1 MPPLKKLVVLD
12 NDVLSRL
19 YSVGALRRALE
30 VWPKLS
36 FCVTDRVIHE
46 AGNWPTQGQ
55 TLVALLRELEA
66 TGTLVFISIDET
78 SEEEIWAYAR
88 LQLEKKLGRGE
99 SASIAIACHR
109 GFDIATD
116 DSVAAD
122 TCKTMNPSVA
132 IFGTGALL
140 NMAAQ
145 EGIMTQDEVNAIE
158 AKIRRAS
165 KA

>member
-1 MPPLKKLVVLD
+1 MAPLKKPHVLD
-12 NDVLSRL
+12 NDVVSRL
-19 YSVGALRRALE
+19 NSAGALRRALE
-30 VWPKLS
+30 VWPKSS
-36 FCVTDRVIHE
+36 FRVTERVVKE
-46 AGNWPTQGQ
+46 AWRWRSEGQ
-55 TLVALLRELEA
+55 RLVALLKDLEA
-66 TGTLVFISIDET
+66 AEIIAVISIDES

-116 DSVAAD
+116 DSDAAD
-122 TCKTMNPSVA
+122 RCKAMNPSVS

-140 NMAAQ
+140 NMAVQ
-145 EGIMTQDEVNAIE
+145 EDLMTQGEVNAIQ
-158 AKIRRAS
+158 AKIRRAN

>member
-1 MPPLKKLVVLD
+1 MSPLKKPVVLD
-12 NDVLSRL
+12 NDVISRL
-19 YSVGALRRALE
+19 YSAGALRRALE

-36 FCVTDRVIHE
+36 FHVTDYVVEE
-46 AGNWPTQGQ
+46 ARRWASKGPL
-55 TLVALLRELEA
+55 LVALLEKLA
-66 TGTLVFISIDET
+66 TEKILIFISIDES

-88 LQLEKKLGRGE
+88 LQLEKRLGRGE

-116 DSVAAD
+116 DSIAAD
-122 TCKTMNPSVA
+122 TCKAMNSSVS
-132 IFGTGALL
+132 ILGTGALL

-145 EGIMTQDEVNAIE
+145 DGLLTQHEVNAIQF
-158 AKIRRAS
+158 KIRRAS

>member
-1 MPPLKKLVVLD
+1 MSPLKKPVVLD
-12 NDVLSRL
+12 NDVISRL
-19 YSVGALRRALE
+19 YSAGALRRALE

-36 FCVTDRVIHE
+36 FRVTERVIEE
-46 AGNWPTQGQ
+46 AGQWRTQGEI
-55 TLVALLRELEA
+55 LVALLKELESKGILA
-66 TGTLVFISIDET
+66 FVSIDES

-88 LQLEKKLGRGE
+88 LQLERKLGRGE

-122 TCKTMNPSVA
+122 TCKTVNPSVS

-140 NMAAQ
+140 KMAVKD
-145 EGIMTQDEVNAIE
+145 GLMTQSEVNAIQY
-158 AKIRRAS
+158 KIRRAN

>member
-1 MPPLKKLVVLD
+1 MSPLKKPVVLD
-12 NDVLSRL
+12 NDVISRL
-19 YSVGALRRALE
+19 YSADALRRALE
-30 VWPKLS
+30 VWPKSSLR
-36 FCVTDRVIHE
+36 VTEQVIEE
-46 AGNWPTQGQ
+46 AGQWRTRGQ
-55 TLVALLRELEA
+55 KLVALLKGLEA
-66 TGTLVFISIDET
+66 EGTLVFISIDES

-88 LQLEKKLGRGE
+88 LLLEKKLGRGE

-122 TCKTMNPSVA
+122 TCKVMNPSLS

-140 NMAAQ
+140 NMAVQ
-145 EGIMTQDEVNAIE
+145 DGLMTQDEVNAIQ

-165 KA
+165 KT

>member
-1 MPPLKKLVVLD
+1 MSPFKKPVVLD
-12 NDVLSRL
+12 NDVISRL
-19 YSVGALRRALE
+19 YSVGTLRRALE
-30 VWPKLS
+30 VWPKSS
-36 FCVTDRVIHE
+36 FRVTDQVIEE
-46 AGNWPTQGQ
+46 ARQWRAQGQ
-55 TLVALLRELEA
+55 RLVALLKDMEPE
-66 TGTLVFISIDET
+66 GTLAFISIDES

-122 TCKTMNPSVA
+122 TCKALNPSVS
-132 IFGTGALL
+132 ILGTGALL

-145 EGIMTQDEVNAIE
+145 DGLMAQNEVNAIQ
-158 AKIRRAS
+158 AKIRRAG

>member
-1 MPPLKKLVVLD
+1 MSPLKKPVVLD
-12 NDVLSRL
+12 NDVVSRL
-19 YSVGALRRALE
+19 YSAGALRRALE

-36 FCVTDRVIHE
+36 FRVTEHVINE
-46 AGNWPTQGQ
+46 ARQWRTEGQ
-55 TLVALLRELEA
+55 RLVALLKDLEA
-66 TGTLVFISIDET
+66 EGTLVFISIDES

-88 LQLEKKLGRGE
+88 LQLENRLGRGE

-122 TCKTMNPSVA
+122 TCKAMNPSVS
-132 IFGTGALL
+132 IFRTGVLL
-140 NMAAQ
+140 NMTVQ
-145 EGIMTQDEVNAIE
+145 EDLMTQGEGNAIQ
-158 AKIRRAS
+158 ARIRRAN